1 MGSAFAR
8 PTDAKI
14 TAVNDGDSLTVVFQG
29 QTQMVR
35 LACIDAPEF
44 KQTGGTESTQRLKQL
59 VPIGSTVQI
68 APRAIDQYNRV
79 VGVVF
84 GKDNEGKNFN
94 VNLQMVAEGRAVVY
108 KQYLNNCSDIQEDLL
123 AAETFAKNMALGI
136 ASEPNCSPAEF
147 RRGQCAN
154 RSHCESSYPEI
165 CIPVGSPDLDCGEVP
180 YRNIRVVGN
189 DPHRFDRDG
198 DGVGCEG

>member
-1 MGSAFAR
+1 MQCR
-8 PTDAKI
+8 

-44 KQTGGTESTQRLKQL
+44 QQTGGTESTQRLKQL

-84 GKDNEGKNFN
+84 GKDSNGKNFN
-94 VNLQMVAEGRAVVY
+94 VNLQMVAEGQAVVY
-108 KQYLNNCSDIQEDLL
+108 QQYLNNCSDIQEDLL
-123 AAETFAKNMALGI
+123 AAETFAKNMALGFWNK
-136 ASEPNCSPAEF
+136 PNCSPAEF
-147 RRGQCAN
+147 RRGECDN
-154 RSHCESSYPEI
+154 RTHCVHFLPRYLHSR
-165 CIPVGSPDLDCGEVP
+165 GFLGL
-180 YRNIRVVGN
+180 GLW
-189 DPHRFDRDG
+189 
-198 DGVGCEG
+198 